1 MNRRFNDAERLPAD
15 FVRVGD
21 FVDVMTGNHI
31 DANGPV
37 VWASNEIL
45 VIVSAAGEVRA
56 SRSSCVLRRKGTVA
70 ALKASG
76 FTARVWPDGTERDRI
91 RPS

>member
-1 MNRRFNDAERLPAD
+1 MNRRLNDAERLPVD
-15 FVRVGD
+15 YVRVGD
-21 FVDVMTGNHI
+21 FVDVLTGGHI
-31 DANGPV
+31 DAYGPV

-45 VIVSAAGEVRA
+45 VVVSAAGEVRA